1 MAIIF
6 FFIEG
11 ATLMGHLISLI
22 IIVGMLGFI
31 NGCADNADSRPN
43 FIFKPAPSPDAALK
57 FKDKIVT
64 VGELYRG
71 AESDIFEAELKV
83 YEIKMNKLNA
93 FLMEKFMEADPR
105 KKGLSN
111 DEYLDKYIAS
121 SVVIGEKEVDKLIVE
136 RSIPK
141 EHIND
146 QMRERIKKFLAM
158 EKKKELLEKWLNEET
173 KKSPVEVY
181 IAKPSWPVFD
191 IPIEGSPFFGAS
203 DAKVTLVEYSD
214 FQCPFCKKGAEIVG
228 ELKKKYGKK
237 LKVVFKNFPLP
248 FHKQAMP
255 AALAAL
261 CANEQG
267 SDYFWKMHDKMFA
280 DQTKLEI
287 ADLKATAKSIG
298 LDAKKFEPCLDT
310 SKYEA
315 VINKDMEQAQAVEV
329 KSTPTFFVNGHII
342 NGARDV
348 EFFSD
353 LIDEQ
358 LAK

>member
-1 MAIIF
+1 
-6 FFIEG
+6 
-11 ATLMGHLISLI
+11 MGHFISLMLI
-22 IIVGMLGFI
+22 LGMLGFI
-31 NGCADNADSRPN
+31 NACADNADSRPN
-43 FIFKPAPSPDAALK
+43 FIFKPAPSPGAALK
-57 FKDKIVT
+57 FKDKVVT
-64 VGELYRG
+64 EGELYRG
-71 AESDIFEAELKV
+71 AESDIFEAEMKV

-93 FLMEKFMEADPR
+93 FLMEKFMEADPK

-111 DEYLDKYIAS
+111 DEYLDKFIAS
-121 SVVIGEKEVDKLIVE
+121 SVIIAEKDVDKLIVE

-158 EKKKELLEKWLNEET
+158 EKKKEVLEKWLNEQT

-181 IAKPSWPVFD
+181 IAKPNWPVFD
-191 IPIEGSPFFGAS
+191 IPIEGAPYSGAS

-214 FQCPFCKKGAEIVG
+214 FQCPFCAKGSQIVA
-228 ELKKKYGKK
+228 ELKKKYGNK

-255 AALAAL
+255 AALAGL

-267 SDYFWKMHDKMFA
+267 TDKFWKMHDKMFG
-280 DQTKLEI
+280 DQSKLEI

-298 LDAKKFEPCLDT
+298 LDTKKFDDCLDT

-315 VINKDMEQAQAVEV
+315 AITKDMEQGQIIEV
-329 KSTPTFFVNGHII
+329 KSTPTFFVNGRII
-342 NGARDV
+342 NGAREV

>member
-1 MAIIF
+1 
-6 FFIEG
+6 
-11 ATLMGHLISLI
+11 MGHLISLM
-22 IIVGMLGFI
+22 VVFGMLGFMHA
-31 NGCADNADSRPN
+31 CADKADSRPN
-43 FIFKPAPSPDAALK
+43 FIFKPAPSPGAALK
-57 FKDKIVT
+57 FKDQIVT
-64 VGELYRG
+64 EGELYKG

-93 FLMEKFMEADPR
+93 YLMEKFMEADPK

-111 DEYLDKYIAS
+111 DEYLDKFIAS
-121 SVVIGEKEVDKLIVE
+121 SVLIGEKEVDKLIQE

-158 EKKKELLEKWLNEET
+158 EKKKELLEKWLAEQT

-181 IAKPSWPVFD
+181 IAKPTWPVFE
-191 IPIEGSPFFGAS
+191 IPIEGAPFTGPS

-214 FQCPFCKKGAEIVG
+214 FQCPFCAKGAQIVA

-237 LKVVFKNFPLP
+237 IKVVFKNFPLP

-255 AALAAL
+255 AALAGL

-267 SDYFWKMHDKMFA
+267 AEKFWSMHDKMFA
-280 DQTKLEI
+280 DQAKLEI
-287 ADLKATAKSIG
+287 VDLKATAKSIG
-298 LDAKKFEPCLDT
+298 LDTKKFDACLDT
-310 SKYEA
+310 SKYES
-315 VINKDMEQAQAVEV
+315 VVTKDMEQGGSIEV

-348 EFFSD
+348 EFFSE
-353 LIDEQ
+353 LIDQE